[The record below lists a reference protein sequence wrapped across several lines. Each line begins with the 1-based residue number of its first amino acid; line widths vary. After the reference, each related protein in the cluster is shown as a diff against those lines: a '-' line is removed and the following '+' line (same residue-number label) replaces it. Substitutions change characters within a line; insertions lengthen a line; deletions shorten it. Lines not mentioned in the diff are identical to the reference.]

1 VAGCGGIGSFESG
14 HRLRLRYDSAMPRP
28 NRRGMVNTS
37 GSTSDPKKITPIHQ
51 LVILNPK
58 YTNTMPMP
66 IGMRSVMIHTHHTS
80 P

>member
-1 VAGCGGIGSFESG
+1 
-14 HRLRLRYDSAMPRP
+14 
-28 NRRGMVNTS
+28 MVNTS
-37 GSTSDPKKITPIHQ
+37 GNTSDPKKIAPTHQ

-58 YTNTMPMP
+58 YTNTIPMP

>member
-1 VAGCGGIGSFESG
+1 
-14 HRLRLRYDSAMPRP
+14 
-28 NRRGMVNTS
+28 MVNTS
-37 GSTSDPKKITPIHQ
+37 GSTSDPKKIAPTHQ

-66 IGMRSVMIHTHHTS
+66 IGMRSVTIQTHHTS

>member
-1 VAGCGGIGSFESG
+1 MA
-14 HRLRLRYDSAMPRP
+14 RP

-37 GSTSDPKKITPIHQ
+37 GSISDPKKIAPTHQ